1 MSCQDE
7 SGSGSAPLRPLADVI
22 AAHADSLMAIP
33 DVVGVYEGA
42 DAHGRPVLKV
52 MLARKSAEA
61 ERRLPRQL
69 EGYRVEREV
78 TGPVRPM

>member
-1 MSCQDE
+1 MGCEDE
-7 SGSGSAPLRPLADVI
+7 SLPGSTPLRPLAEVI
-22 AAHADSLMAIP
+22 AAHADSLMAVP

-42 DAHGRPVLKV
+42 DSRGRPVLKV
-52 MLARKSAEA
+52 MLARRSAEA